1 MPYLSTWI
9 SKPFLSR
16 GYLSLSTLSNKIHYQ
31 IIIVQ
36 RESCVIIHHV
46 ISHPCFCSSRSI
58 FLVLD
63 FITDVDADKSEFIAE
78 PGTTI
83 PLEFAEHLSNIN
95 FEYWFQSLQELNTKL
110 CKLMSRVTLGNIK
123 DILLF

>member
-1 MPYLSTWI
+1 M
-9 SKPFLSR
+9 
-16 GYLSLSTLSNKIHYQ
+16 
-31 IIIVQ
+31 
-36 RESCVIIHHV
+36 
-46 ISHPCFCSSRSI
+46 
-58 FLVLD
+58 D
-63 FITDVDADKSEFIAE
+63 FITDVDADKYEFIAE

-110 CKLMSRVTLGNIK
+110 CKPMSRVTLGNIK